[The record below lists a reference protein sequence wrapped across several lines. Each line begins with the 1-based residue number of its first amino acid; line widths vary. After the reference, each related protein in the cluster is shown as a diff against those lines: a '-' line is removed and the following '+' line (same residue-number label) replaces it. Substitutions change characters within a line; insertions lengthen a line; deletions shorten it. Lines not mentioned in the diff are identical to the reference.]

1 MHYIILWI
9 ITFAFVT
16 GVQDIQRELS
26 EKVPAHQTSSVPH
39 LLHQAIHKEQLLCGE
54 EPNYC
59 QLPHYVCDQ
68 QC

>member
-9 ITFAFVT
+9 INFAFVT